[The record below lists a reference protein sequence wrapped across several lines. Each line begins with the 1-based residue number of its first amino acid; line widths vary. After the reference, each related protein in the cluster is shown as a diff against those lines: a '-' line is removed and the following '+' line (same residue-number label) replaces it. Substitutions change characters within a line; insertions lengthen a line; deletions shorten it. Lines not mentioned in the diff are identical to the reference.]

1 LYIYRPHE
9 KILDVKGPK
18 TMLCKCLYLLS
29 LLGASLGVASCG
41 GLGGSI
47 NQGNPSGTLVA
58 TGTMTGS
65 ATAQV
70 SVYSQGGNVF
80 AVQLASLTYSGNC
93 GAGANVGV
101 VSGAFVSGPPLT
113 STSGTTNYSFSS
125 LSSTPTE
132 VFIYCNGSNPI
143 SSGIVGS
150 TPNLNPA

>member
-18 TMLCKCLYLLS
+18 TMLCKYLYLLS
-29 LLGASLGVASCG
+29 LLGASLVATSCG
-41 GLGGSI
+41 RGGSV

-58 TGTMTGS
+58 TGSMTGS

-70 SVYSQGGNVF
+70 SVYSQGGTVY
-80 AVQLASLTYSGNC
+80 AVQLASLTYSGGC

-101 VSGAFVSGPPLT
+101 VAGSFTAGPPLT
-113 STSGTTNYSFSS
+113 STSGTTNYSFTS
-125 LSSTPTE
+125 LSTAPTE
-132 VFIYCNGSNPI
+132 VFVYCNGSNPI

-150 TPNLNPA
+150 TPNLNPV